1 MGLELHEVSAGYN
14 RRPVVRNLSLA
25 VERGDSLAIVGRN
38 GAGKT
43 TTLRA
48 IMRSEGV
55 QVRGEIRV
63 DGRSLAGMQTEAIAR
78 LGISLVPGD
87 RRVFPLSVRE
97 NLQLAC
103 RNRKQYLAL
112 LEEVLS
118 ILPQLKAHLDQ
129 RADTLSGGEQQ
140 MLAVARA
147 AMTRPH
153 YLLLDEPTEGLS
165 PQVVHR
171 LVRGLSR
178 MKAEWKIGII
188 VVERNAR
195 FLEALCT
202 SCHVLARGSIVRSDT
217 VARILAEPDG
227 APTSGADITPAGG
240 EP

>member
-1 MGLELHEVSAGYN
+1 MSLELHGVSAGYS
-14 RRPVVRNLSLA
+14 RRPVVRDLSLA
-25 VERGDSLAIVGRN
+25 VERGEGLAIVGRN

-55 QVRGEIRV
+55 QVRGDIRA
-63 DGRSLAGMQTEAIAR
+63 DGRALAGTRTEAIAR
-78 LGISLVPGD
+78 MGISLVPGD

-103 RNRKQYLAL
+103 RDRGQYLAL
-112 LEEVLS
+112 LEQVLD
-118 ILPQLKAHLDQ
+118 ILPQLKAHLEQ

-147 AMTRPH
+147 AMTQPS

-178 MKAEWKIGII
+178 MKSEWKVGII

-195 FLEALCT
+195 FLEAICS

-217 VARILAEPDG
+217 VARILTESDA
-227 APTSGADITPAGG
+227 APVPGADGG
-240 EP
+240 ES